1 MTEQYEYDQEGD
13 VLDVYFEQK
22 RPAWT
27 IELTPNIMISIDRH
41 LQQAVSLTFLDY
53 TELIRPTAWGF
64 RSFPI
69 SGLAELPLVER
80 DLVIRIL
87 NSPPVNRWLDISD
100 VQTLPDSPFAVTHLE
115 PPPQD
120 LATLVF
126 AHA

>member
-87 NSPPVNRWLDISD
+87 NSPPVNRWLRRR
-100 VQTLPDSPFAVTHLE
+100 TRAVRPEAQPRDT
-115 PPPQD
+115 
-120 LATLVF
+120 
-126 AHA
+126 

>member
-1 MTEQYEYDQEGD
+1 
-13 VLDVYFEQK
+13 
-22 RPAWT
+22 
-27 IELTPNIMISIDRH
+27 MISIDRH

-69 SGLAELPLVER
+69 SGLAELPLAER

-115 PPPQD
+115 SPPQA
-120 LATLVF
+120 LATLIF